1 MKVILKEFVNN
12 LGEKND
18 IVDVKPGYGRNY
30 LIPQGLAV
38 IATGSAVKVAEENSR
53 QAAHKLE
60 RTKQT
65 AIELSEKLN
74 GLKLVITTKAGSNG
88 KIFGSVTSIQIAQAL
103 QDKGFDIERRKISI
117 KEDIKTLG
125 NYTAKVSLLRDIAAQ
140 IELEVVNH

>member
-38 IATGSAVKVAEENSR
+38 IATGSAVKVAEENIR
-53 QAAHKLE
+53 QAAHKIE
-60 RTKQT
+60 RIKQS

-74 GLKLVITTKAGSNG
+74 GLKLVIPTKAGSNG
-88 KIFGSVTSIQIAQAL
+88 KIFGSVTSIQIAKAL

-117 KEDIKTLG
+117 KEDIKILG

-140 IELEVVNH
+140 IELEVVND

>member
-38 IATGSAVKVAEENSR
+38 IATGSAVKVAEENIR

-60 RTKQT
+60 RIKQT

-74 GLKLVITTKAGSNG
+74 GLKLVINTKAGSNG

-140 IELEVVNH
+140 IELEVVND

>member
-30 LIPQGLAV
+30 LIPQGLAI
-38 IATGSAVKVAEENSR
+38 IATGSAVKVAEENIR

-60 RTKQT
+60 RIKQS

-74 GLKLVITTKAGSNG
+74 GLKLVINTKAGSNG

-140 IELEVVNH
+140 IELEVVND